1 MKRCNCIVNIEKQ
14 QLSSVSRSTGKKVSS
29 FEFTEDS
36 VGNFFNMKTGKELG
50 PKTKSTVRYTLE
62 GRKKIYHSYMQHN
75 YCPFCGKKY

>member
-1 MKRCNCIVNIEKQ
+1 MCKCIITIEKE
-14 QLSSVSRSTGKKVSS
+14 QLKSTSISTGKKVTS

-36 VGNFFNMKTGKELG
+36 VGNFFNFAKNKDIG

-62 GRKKIYHSYMQHN
+62 GQKKIHRTFMNHN